1 MLDWSKRL
9 VMTYIASP
17 WRVRSVSNQL
27 KIPRLT
33 KRMIKEAV
41 KDTYFKY
48 NKTLST
54 FQISSMGNYVSD
66 SVMKDLR
73 AKFGKT
79 VLPAGTRSTW
89 DHSNLSVGILNYVV
103 VQVPAPLNLHFIQV
117 TVKIKGNQKFV
128 VKDTKGNVLLGKDE
142 YTPIEDIWVL
152 EKILEQPDAPWYVL
166 ATHLEHP
173 DNAQKTI
180 EAPK

>member
-1 MLDWSKRL
+1 MLDWSKHL

-27 KIPRLT
+27 KMERLSRG
-33 KRMIKEAV
+33 KIKEAV
-41 KDTYFKY
+41 KETYIKY

-66 SVMKDLR
+66 AVMKDLR
-73 AKFGKT
+73 TKFGKT
-79 VLPAGTRSTW
+79 ALPSGTRSTW
-89 DHSNLSVGILNYVV
+89 DHSNLSVAILNYVV

-117 TVKIKGNQKFV
+117 TVKITGNQKFI

-142 YTPIEDIWVL
+142 FSPIEDVWVV
-152 EKILEQPDAPWYVL
+152 EKILEQPDSPWYVL

-173 DNAQKTI
+173 DDAKKAI